1 MNLPTLKNLV
11 LYAALA
17 LSPALLSAQGMT
29 GSPTSPPSS
38 SDQATKPT
46 GDQTTKPTDSQPDA
60 MAYKKELD
68 ACDKAPS
75 TDRETCRNAVDQKYG
90 KKSSNTA
97 PGSAK

>member
-1 MNLPTLKNLV
+1 MSLPTLKNLV

-29 GSPTSPPSS
+29 GSPATPPAS
-38 SDQATKPT
+38 SDQATKPAS
-46 GDQTTKPTDSQPDA
+46 DQTTKPADSQDA
-60 MAYKKELD
+60 MAYRKELD
-68 ACDKAPS
+68 ACDKTPS
-75 TDRETCRNAVDQKYG
+75 ADRETCRNAVDQKYG